1 MDKINNNNNHPKYG
15 NFLDYIKQYQS
26 ELHEVLNTH
35 KEIETY
41 NHIQGISP
49 YLLRK
54 VHGLTPLSVFI
65 PKEYGG
71 WGGDP
76 KQCLSLL
83 ETASY
88 ESIAVGLMFGI
99 NGALFVYPVSKYA
112 SNSAKPEIFRRFI
125 EEKAMGGLMITE
137 PDFGTDAL
145 SMQTAYK
152 ETGQGYA
159 IKGSKHWGGL
169 TGLADFWLVT
179 ARKQRSD
186 GKLARDIDMFICDM
200 NDKDQRIEVA
210 EFYQKLGLY
219 LIPYGRN
226 EIDIKVPANQR
237 LKPESMGIMM
247 MMDSLHRSRLGLSG
261 IGLGFIKRILDEAV
275 SHTRERFIG
284 GKNLLQ
290 YDQVQHRLA
299 EIQTFFTL
307 TSGLCHFAS
316 KNISLKINLSRLGLQ
331 ANAMKAILTDM
342 MQEAAQ
348 SLMQLVG
355 AKGFRRD
362 HFAGR
367 AIVDC
372 RPFQIFEGSNDVMY
386 SQVSD
391 MLIKEMAKI
400 KQFNLLKFLISYKDS
415 ELAAPVFKESINI
428 SVENLSQRQKVILGK
443 VISHILA
450 LNHSLKMGNSG
461 FSTDLITQAIQMTK
475 HRVASFIAGLTFHTS
490 VGVFEEYQIGADWKN
505 CVET

>member
-1 MDKINNNNNHPKYG
+1 MKETTSNNYHPKYG
-15 NFLDYIKQYQS
+15 KFSDYIHKYQS

-35 KEIETY
+35 NEIETH

-76 KQCLSLL
+76 KECLTLL
-83 ETASY
+83 ETVSY

-99 NGALFVYPVSKYA
+99 NGALFIDPVSKFA
-112 SNSAKPEIFRRFI
+112 GSNVKPGIFRRFI
-125 EEKAMGGLMITE
+125 EDKAMGGLMITE

-152 ETGQGYA
+152 EKENAYT
-159 IKGSKHWGGL
+159 IKGTKHWGGL
-169 TGLADFWLVT
+169 TGLADFWIVT
-179 ARKQRSD
+179 ARKQKAD

-200 NDKDQRIEVA
+200 NDKRQRIEVS
-210 EFYQKLGLY
+210 EFYQKLGLF
-219 LIPYGRN
+219 LIPYGKN
-226 EIDIKVPANQR
+226 KIDIEVPENHR

-247 MMDSLHRSRLGLSG
+247 MMDSLHRSRLRLSG
-261 IGLGFIKRILDEAV
+261 IGLGFIKRILDEAI
-275 SHTRERFIG
+275 SHTRERLIG

-290 YDQVQHRLA
+290 FDQVQHRLA

-316 KNISLKINLSRLGLQ
+316 LNTSIKTNLSRLGLQ

-400 KQFNLLKFLISYKDS
+400 KELNLYKFLSSYKDA
-415 ELAAPVFKESINI
+415 ELAAPEFKESINI

-450 LNHSLKMGNSG
+450 LNHSLKMGNNG
-461 FSTDLITQAIQMTK
+461 FSSDLLGQAIQMTK

-490 VGVFEEYQIGADWKN
+490 MGVFEKYQLGADWKN
-505 CVET
+505 C

>member
-1 MDKINNNNNHPKYG
+1 MEGTVKNLNDHPKYG
-15 NFLDYIKQYQS
+15 KFSDYINQYQS
-26 ELHEVLNTH
+26 ELREVLNTH
-35 KEIETY
+35 NEIETH

-65 PKEYGG
+65 QKEYGG
-71 WGGDP
+71 WGGNP
-76 KQCLSLL
+76 KECLTLL

-99 NGALFVYPVSKYA
+99 NGALFIDPVSKFA
-112 SNSAKPEIFRRFI
+112 GNSVKPAIFRRFI
-125 EEKAMGGLMITE
+125 EDKAMGGLMITE

-152 ETGQGYA
+152 ETENGYA

-169 TGLADFWLVT
+169 TGLADFWIVT
-179 ARKQRSD
+179 ARKQKSD

-210 EFYQKLGLY
+210 EFYQKLGLF

-247 MMDSLHRSRLGLSG
+247 MMDSLHRSRLRLSG
-261 IGLGFIKRILDEAV
+261 IGLGFIRRILDEAI

-290 YDQVQHRLA
+290 FDQVQHRLA
-299 EIQTFFTL
+299 EIQTYFTL

-316 KNISLKINLSRLGLQ
+316 LNTSLKTNLSRLGLQ

-348 SLMQLVG
+348 SLLQLVG

-400 KQFNLLKFLISYKDS
+400 REFNLLKFLRSYKDA
-415 ELAAPVFKESINI
+415 ELAAPVFTKSIDISIDNNI
-428 SVENLSQRQKVILGK
+428 S
-443 VISHILA
+443 
-450 LNHSLKMGNSG
+450 
-461 FSTDLITQAIQMTK
+461 
-475 HRVASFIAGLTFHTS
+475 
-490 VGVFEEYQIGADWKN
+490 
-505 CVET
+505 

>member
-1 MDKINNNNNHPKYG
+1 MEGTVKNLNDHPKYG
-15 NFLDYIKQYQS
+15 KFSDYINQYQS
-26 ELHEVLNTH
+26 ELREVLNTH
-35 KEIETY
+35 NEIETH

-65 PKEYGG
+65 QKEYGG
-71 WGGDP
+71 WGGNP
-76 KQCLSLL
+76 KECLTLL

-99 NGALFVYPVSKYA
+99 NGALFIDPVSKFA
-112 SNSAKPEIFRRFI
+112 GNSVKPAIFRRFI
-125 EEKAMGGLMITE
+125 EDKAMGGLMITE

-152 ETGQGYA
+152 ETENGYA

-169 TGLADFWLVT
+169 TGLADFWIVT
-179 ARKQRSD
+179 ARKQKSD

-210 EFYQKLGLY
+210 EFYQKLGLF

-247 MMDSLHRSRLGLSG
+247 MMDSLHRSRLRLSG
-261 IGLGFIKRILDEAV
+261 IGLGFIKRILDEAI
-275 SHTRERFIG
+275 SHTRERIIG

-290 YDQVQHRLA
+290 FDQVQHRLA

-316 KNISLKINLSRLGLQ
+316 LNTSLKTNLSRLGLQ

-348 SLMQLVG
+348 SLLQLVG

-400 KQFNLLKFLISYKDS
+400 KQFNLLKFLKSYKDS
-415 ELAAPVFKESINI
+415 ELAAPVFSKSIDISIDNNI
-428 SVENLSQRQKVILGK
+428 SQRQKVILGK
-443 VISHILA
+443 VISHIFA

-461 FSTDLITQAIQMTK
+461 FSTDLIGQAVQMTK
-475 HRVASFIAGLTFHTS
+475 HRVASFIAGLTTHTS
-490 VGVFEEYQIGADWKN
+490 MGVFEEYQLGADWKK
-505 CVET
+505 C

>member
-1 MDKINNNNNHPKYG
+1 MEGTVKHLNDHPKYG
-15 NFLDYIKQYQS
+15 NFSDYINQYQS

-35 KEIETY
+35 NEIETH

-65 PKEYGG
+65 QKEYGG
-71 WGGDP
+71 WGGNP
-76 KQCLSLL
+76 KECLTLL

-99 NGALFVYPVSKYA
+99 NGALFIDPVSKFA
-112 SNSAKPEIFRRFI
+112 GNSVKPAIFRRFI
-125 EEKAMGGLMITE
+125 EDKAMGGLMITE

-152 ETGQGYA
+152 ETENGYA

-169 TGLADFWLVT
+169 TGLADFWIVT
-179 ARKQRSD
+179 ARKQKSD

-210 EFYQKLGLY
+210 EFYQKLGLF

-247 MMDSLHRSRLGLSG
+247 MMDSLHRSRLRLSG
-261 IGLGFIKRILDEAV
+261 IGLGFIRRILDEAI

-290 YDQVQHRLA
+290 FDQVQHRLA
-299 EIQTFFTL
+299 EIQTYFTL

-316 KNISLKINLSRLGLQ
+316 LNTSLKTNLSRLGLQ

-348 SLMQLVG
+348 SLLQLVG

-400 KQFNLLKFLISYKDS
+400 REFNLLKFLRSYKDA
-415 ELAAPVFKESINI
+415 ELAAPVFTKSIDISIDNNI
-428 SVENLSQRQKVILGK
+428 SQRQKVILGK

-450 LNHSLKMGNSG
+450 LNHSVKMGNGG
-461 FSTDLITQAIQMTK
+461 FSTDLINQAIQMTK
-475 HRVASFIAGLTFHTS
+475 HRVASFIAGLTTHTTI
-490 VGVFEEYQIGADWKN
+490 GVFEEYQLGADWKK
-505 CVET
+505 C

>member
-1 MDKINNNNNHPKYG
+1 MEEINNKNYHPEYGYFSDYNNK
-15 NFLDYIKQYQS
+15 YQS
-26 ELHEVLNTH
+26 ELREVLNEH
-35 KEIETY
+35 NEIETY

-65 PKEYGG
+65 QKEYGG
-71 WGGDP
+71 WGGNP
-76 KQCLSLL
+76 KECLTLL

-99 NGALFVYPVSKYA
+99 NGSLFIDPVSKFA
-112 SNSAKPEIFRRFI
+112 NNNVKPGIFRRFI
-125 EEKAMGGLMITE
+125 EDKAMGGLMITE

-152 ETGQGYA
+152 KTENGYS

-169 TGLADFWLVT
+169 TGLADFWVVT
-179 ARKQRSD
+179 ARKQKSD

-200 NDKDQRIEVA
+200 NDRVS
-210 EFYQKLGLY
+210 EFYQKLGLF

-226 EIDIKVPANQR
+226 SIDIEVPENQR
-237 LKPESMGIMM
+237 LQPESMGIMM
-247 MMDSLHRSRLGLSG
+247 MMDSLHRSRLRLSG
-261 IGLGFIKRILDEAV
+261 IGLGFIKRILDEAI

-284 GKNLLQ
+284 GGNLLQ
-290 YDQVQHRLA
+290 FDQVQHRMA

-316 KNISLKINLSRLGLQ
+316 LNTSLKINLSKLGLQ

-391 MLIKEMAKI
+391 MLLKEMAKI
-400 KQFNLLKFLISYKDS
+400 KEMNLFKFLKSYKDS
-415 ELAAPVFKESINI
+415 ELAAPEFKDSINI
-428 SVENLSQRQKVILGK
+428 SLENLSQRQKVILGK

-450 LNHSLKMGNSG
+450 LNHSLKMGNTG
-461 FSTDLITQAIQMTK
+461 FSNKLINQAVQMTK
-475 HRVASFIAGLTFHTS
+475 HRVASFIAGIKINTS
-490 VGVFEEYQIGADWKN
+490 MGVFEEYQWGADWKN
-505 CVET
+505 C

>member
-1 MDKINNNNNHPKYG
+1 MKGTVKHLNDHPKYG
-15 NFLDYIKQYQS
+15 DFSNYIKQYQS
-26 ELHEVLNTH
+26 ELREVLNTH
-35 KEIETY
+35 NEIETH

-71 WGGDP
+71 WGGNP
-76 KQCLSLL
+76 KDCLTLL

-99 NGALFVYPVSKYA
+99 NGALFIDPVSKFA
-112 SNSAKPEIFRRFI
+112 GNSVKPDIFRRFI
-125 EEKAMGGLMITE
+125 KDKAMGGLMITE

-152 ETGQGYA
+152 ETENGYA

-169 TGLADFWLVT
+169 TGLADFWVVT
-179 ARKQRSD
+179 ARKQKSD

-210 EFYQKLGLY
+210 EFYQKLGLF

-226 EIDIKVPANQR
+226 EIDIEVPANQR

-247 MMDSLHRSRLGLSG
+247 MMDSLHRSRLRLSG
-261 IGLGFIKRILDEAV
+261 IGLGFIKRILDEAI

-290 YDQVQHRLA
+290 FDQVQHRLA

-316 KNISLKINLSRLGLQ
+316 LNTSLKTNLSRLGLQ

-348 SLMQLVG
+348 SLLQLVG

-400 KQFNLLKFLISYKDS
+400 KQFNLLKFLKSYKDS
-415 ELAAPVFKESINI
+415 ELAAPVFTKSIDISIDNNI
-428 SVENLSQRQKVILGK
+428 SQRQKVILGK
-443 VISHILA
+443 VISHIFA

-461 FSTDLITQAIQMTK
+461 FSADLINQAVQMTK
-475 HRVASFIAGLTFHTS
+475 HRVASFIAGLTTHTS
-490 VGVFEEYQIGADWKN
+490 MEVFEEYQLGADWKK
-505 CVET
+505 C

>member
-1 MDKINNNNNHPKYG
+1 MDGTVKTQNNHPKYG
-15 NFLDYIKQYQS
+15 NFSDYINQYQL

-35 KEIETY
+35 SEIETH

-54 VHGLTPLSVFI
+54 VHGLIPLSVFI

-71 WGGDP
+71 WGGNP
-76 KQCLSLL
+76 KECLTLL

-99 NGALFVYPVSKYA
+99 NGALFLDPLSKFA
-112 SNSAKPEIFRRFI
+112 NDSVKPEIYRRFI
-125 EEKAMGGLMITE
+125 EDKAMGGLMITE

-145 SMQTAYK
+145 SMQTAY
-152 ETGQGYA
+152 EDSENGYS

-169 TGLADFWLVT
+169 TGLADFWIVT
-179 ARKQRSD
+179 ARKKKSD

-200 NDKDQRIEVA
+200 NDKEQRIEVA
-210 EFYQKLGLY
+210 EFYQKLGLF

-226 EIDIKVPANQR
+226 EIDIEVPANQR

-247 MMDSLHRSRLGLSG
+247 MMDSLHRSRLRLSG
-261 IGLGFIKRILDEAV
+261 IGLGFIKRILDEAI
-275 SHTRERFIG
+275 SHTRERLIG

-290 YDQVQHRLA
+290 FDQVQHRLA

-316 KNISLKINLSRLGLQ
+316 LNTSLKTNLSRLGLQ

-342 MQEAAQ
+342 MQEASQ
-348 SLMQLVG
+348 SLLQLVG

-372 RPFQIFEGSNDVMY
+372 RPFQIFEVSNDVMY

-400 KQFNLLKFLISYKDS
+400 KELNLFKFLKSYKDA
-415 ELAAPVFKESINI
+415 ELAAPEFKDSINI

-461 FSTDLITQAIQMTK
+461 FSTNLINQAIQMTK
-475 HRVASFIAGLTFHTS
+475 HRVASFIAGLTTHTS
-490 VGVFEEYQIGADWKN
+490 IGVFEGYQLGADWKK
-505 CVET
+505 C

>member
-1 MDKINNNNNHPKYG
+1 MAGTTNNHPKYG
-15 NFLDYIKQYQS
+15 NFSNYINQYQS
-26 ELHEVLNTH
+26 ELRNVLNTH
-35 KEIETY
+35 KEIETH

-71 WGGDP
+71 WGGNP
-76 KQCLSLL
+76 KECLTLL

-99 NGALFVYPVSKYA
+99 NGALFIDPVSKFA
-112 SNSAKPEIFRRFI
+112 SNSVKPEIFRRFI
-125 EEKAMGGLMITE
+125 EDKAMGGLMITE

-152 ETGQGYA
+152 DSQNGYS

-169 TGLADFWLVT
+169 TGLADFWVVT
-179 ARKQRSD
+179 ARKQKGD

-226 EIDIKVPANQR
+226 EIDIEVPANHR

-247 MMDSLHRSRLGLSG
+247 MMDSLHRSRLRLSG
-261 IGLGFIKRILDEAV
+261 IGLGFIKRILDEAI

-290 YDQVQHRLA
+290 FDQVQHRLS

-316 KNISLKINLSRLGLQ
+316 LNTSLKTNLSRLGLQ

-342 MQEAAQ
+342 MQEASQ

-391 MLIKEMAKI
+391 MLLKEMAKI
-400 KQFNLLKFLISYKDS
+400 KEMNLFKFLKSYKDA
-415 ELAAPVFKESINI
+415 ELAAPEFKDSINI
-428 SVENLSQRQKVILGK
+428 SVDNLSQRQKVILGK

-450 LNHSLKMGNSG
+450 LNHSLKMGNTG
-461 FSTDLITQAIQMTK
+461 FSTELINQAVQMTK
-475 HRVASFIAGLTFHTS
+475 HRVASFIAGLTTNTTM
-490 VGVFEEYQIGADWKN
+490 GVFDEYQLGADWKK
-505 CVET
+505 C

>member
-1 MDKINNNNNHPKYG
+1 MKETVNNQNNHPKYG
-15 NFLDYIKQYQS
+15 NFSDYINRYQS

-35 KEIETY
+35 HEIETH
-41 NHIQGISP
+41 NHIQGISA

-65 PKEYGG
+65 PREYGG

-76 KQCLSLL
+76 KECLTLL
-83 ETASY
+83 EAASY

-99 NGALFVYPVSKYA
+99 NGALFIDPVSKFA
-112 SNSAKPEIFRRFI
+112 TNNVKPDIFRKFI
-125 EEKAMGGLMITE
+125 NEKAMGGLMITE
-137 PDFGTDAL
+137 PNFGTDAL

-152 ETGQGYA
+152 ETEKGYA
-159 IKGSKHWGGL
+159 IKGTKHWGGL
-169 TGLADFWLVT
+169 TGLADFWIVT
-179 ARKQRSD
+179 ARKQKGD
-186 GKLARDIDMFICDM
+186 GKLARDIDMFICEM
-200 NDKDQRIEVA
+200 NDPVQRIEVV
-210 EFYQKLGLY
+210 EFYQKLGLF
-219 LIPYGRN
+219 LIPYGKN
-226 EIDIKVPANQR
+226 EIDIEVPSDQR

-247 MMDSLHRSRLGLSG
+247 MMDSLHRSRLRLSG
-261 IGLGFIKRILDEAV
+261 IGLGFIRRILDEAI
-275 SHTRERFIG
+275 SHSRQRFIG
-284 GKNLLQ
+284 GRNLLQ
-290 YDQVQHRLA
+290 FDQVQHRLA
-299 EIQTFFTL
+299 EIQAFFTL

-316 KNISLKINLSRLGLQ
+316 LNTSLKSNLSRLGLQ

-348 SLMQLVG
+348 SLLQLVG

-400 KQFNLLKFLISYKDS
+400 KQFNLFKFLKSYKDT
-415 ELAAPVFKESINI
+415 ELAAPEFKESIDVAINSGI
-428 SVENLSQRQKVILGK
+428 SQRQKVILGK

-450 LNHSLKMGNSG
+450 LNHSLKMGNNG
-461 FSTDLITQAIQMTK
+461 FSTDLVNQAIQMTK
-475 HRVASFIAGLTFHTS
+475 QRVASFIAGLNTHS
-490 VGVFEEYQIGADWKN
+490 PIGVFEEYQTEADWKT
-505 CVET
+505 C